1 MANVINQRP
10 SISVVMP
17 VYNRTQFV
25 NEAIKSIIDT
35 NANNNIIEIIVV
47 TNIDLDISLK
57 NDFVDL
63 KIIKTDE
70 KELSQKI
77 KIGIIMANADI
88 IAFLEDDDLWVN
100 NKVYHILSIF
110 NNKEIDF
117 YHNNFLQFRGI
128 PKKEDYIYLQN
139 NFFELSAK
147 DIRSSVKNIKLFIK
161 KYHSE
166 YNLSSMVIRKSSFVP
181 YIKFFDKFG
190 TFGIDSLIFF
200 MALAYGN
207 HIYIDKNILTLIRI
221 HKTNSTLSIDSNSN
235 TEFKDISE
243 IINEIPDKNV
253 KLLLYNNNLLKFII
267 IKSKCINLSKIELIK
282 VSYQFLKNSLKFRS
296 FPAFWIIVVIISR
309 LISYKLYKIILLY
322 YHSF

>member
-1 MANVINQRP
+1 MINVINQRP
-10 SISVVMP
+10 SISVVIP
-17 VYNRTQFV
+17 VYNRKQFV

-35 NANNNIIEIIVV
+35 NVNNNIIEIIVV

-70 KELSQKI
+70 KELSKKI
-77 KIGIIMANADI
+77 KIGIIAANADI

-110 NNKEIDF
+110 NNKDIDF

-128 PKKEDYIYLQN
+128 PKKEDYVYLQN
-139 NFFELSAK
+139 NFFEIPAK
-147 DIRSSVKNIKLFIK
+147 DIRNSVKNIKLFIK
-161 KYHSE
+161 KFHPD

-190 TFGIDSLIFF
+190 TFGLDGLIFF
-200 MALAYGN
+200 IALAYGN

-221 HKTNSTLSIDSNSN
+221 HKANSYLIMFSNSDI
-235 TEFKDISE
+235 EFKDISE
-243 IINEIPDKNV
+243 LINEIPDKNV
-253 KLLLYNNNLLKFII
+253 KLLLYNYDLLKFIV
-267 IKSKCINLSKIELIK
+267 IKSKNINFSRIELIK
-282 VSYQFLKNSLKFRS
+282 VSYQFFKNSLKLKS
-296 FPAFWIIVVIISR
+296 FPQFWIIVIIISR

>member
-1 MANVINQRP
+1 VTNVINQRP
-10 SISVVMP
+10 SISVVIP
-17 VYNRTQFV
+17 VYNRKQFV

-35 NANNNIIEIIVV
+35 NVNNNIIEIIVV

-77 KIGIIMANADI
+77 KIGIITANADI

-117 YHNNFLQFRGI
+117 YHNNFLPFRGI
-128 PKKEDYIYLQN
+128 PKKKDYIYLQN
-139 NFFELSAK
+139 NFFEVPAK

-161 KYHSE
+161 KYNPD
-166 YNLSSMVIRKSSFVP
+166 YNLSSMVIKKNFIIP

-190 TFGIDSLIFF
+190 TFGIDSLIFSI
-200 MALAYGN
+200 ALAYGN

-221 HKTNSTLSIDSNSN
+221 HKANSTLFIDSNSDK
-235 TEFKDISE
+235 EFKDINE

-253 KLLLYNNNLLKFII
+253 KLLLYNYNLLKFIV
-267 IKSKCINLSKIELIK
+267 IKSKNINLSKIELIK
-282 VSYQFLKNSLKFRS
+282 VSYQVFKNSLKFKS
-296 FPAFWIIVVIISR
+296 FPKFWIIVIIISR
-309 LISYKLYKIILLY
+309 LISYKLYKIILLH

>member
-1 MANVINQRP
+1 MINVINQRP
-10 SISVVMP
+10 SISVVIP
-17 VYNRTQFV
+17 VYNRKQFV

-35 NANNNIIEIIVV
+35 NVNNNIIEIIVV

-70 KELSQKI
+70 KELSKKI
-77 KIGIIMANADI
+77 KIGIITANADI

-100 NKVYHILSIF
+100 NKISRILSIF
-110 NNKEIDF
+110 NNNEIDF
-117 YHNNFLQFRGI
+117 YHNNFLQFRDI

-139 NFFELSAK
+139 NFFEIPAK
-147 DIRSSVKNIKLFIK
+147 DIRSSLKIFKLIK
-161 KYHSE
+161 KSHSD
-166 YNLSSMVIRKSSFVP
+166 YNLSSMVIRKNFIIP

-190 TFGIDSLIFF
+190 TFGVDSLIFF
-200 MALAYGN
+200 IALAYGN

-221 HKTNSTLSIDSNSN
+221 HKTNSTLSIDSNSDK
-235 TEFKDISE
+235 EFKDISE

-267 IKSKCINLSKIELIK
+267 IKSKYINLSKIELIK
-282 VSYQFLKNSLKFRS
+282 VSYQFFKNSLKFKS
-296 FPAFWIIVVIISR
+296 FPAFWLIVVIISR